1 VSPDDEKP
9 NKNPP
14 SRGSHPR
21 SQGVATGVFL
31 LAVPNPVTGLRPI
44 ISLPTKVDPP
54 TVLRLPRYMQQRKI
68 KSGLAHYW
76 CKPTW
81 ARRGGCSI
89 PNEALGS
96 DFVAAVERAEVL
108 NCELDA
114 WRVNWRRHLRAQNV

>member
-1 VSPDDEKP
+1 VSSEDEKP
-9 NKNPP
+9 IERSPD
-14 SRGSHPR
+14 RDLRLR

-31 LAVPNPVTGLRPI
+31 LGAPNPITGLRPI
-44 ISLPTKVDPP
+44 MSLPDKIDPP
-54 TVLRLPRYMQQRKI
+54 TVPRLPRYMQQRKI

-96 DFVAAVERAEVL
+96 DFAAAVERAEVL
-108 NCELDA
+108 NRGLDA
-114 WRVNWRRHLRAQNV
+114 WRVKWRRHLRAQNV